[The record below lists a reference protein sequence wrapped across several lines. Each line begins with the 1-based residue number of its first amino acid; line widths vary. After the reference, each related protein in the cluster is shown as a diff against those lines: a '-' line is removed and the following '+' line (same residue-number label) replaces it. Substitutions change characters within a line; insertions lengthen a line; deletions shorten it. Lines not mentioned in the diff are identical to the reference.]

1 MLPTLLR
8 PLKKLTSRF
17 LDLPLPA
24 RLAASI
30 FALVLA
36 FALWG
41 VFQQAH
47 YGAAMIREQAEI
59 QLHST
64 QAALL
69 GNVNTTFDAANLLAA
84 SVRGLLDG
92 SAKVGPATQRQ
103 IQQMI
108 ALEHNRLPQLLAMAI
123 TDAGGNVVFGQN
135 YTDGAHNLGDR
146 PYFTYLHDHKQAE
159 SYIADTVMGG
169 RLKPAYIPVAWR
181 IDDARGQFA
190 GLIVLSL
197 SNDYFRAYVRS
208 LNPPRGQIAAIAR
221 SDGRLLTLEPDASGG
236 SDAGARL
243 ADMPALLAHPG
254 DLTTG
259 SFKLP
264 GEAQQ
269 RWLFMAEKLR
279 SDPLTVLVARSEDSL
294 DGLANQLLLRFSAI
308 QIILVVLGGA
318 ATWAMIR
325 SSLNQRAAEKGAEQI
340 RERFDLAI
348 YGVNDGLWDWNME
361 TGELYVSPTW
371 WGMLGYEAYETII
384 PVETWTEL
392 THPADIDH
400 VNQAFRDHVN
410 LATPTYIFPHRLRCA
425 DGSYLWVEGRGRII
439 RDASGK
445 LIRAVGTITNRE
457 LQKQQEE
464 ALRQAK
470 EDAEAANTA
479 KSRFLANMSHE
490 LRTPLNAIIGFSDII
505 KQQMFGPIGTPKY
518 RDYAEDINGCGMH
531 LLALIKDILDFSKIE
546 ADKFELQPEP
556 LDVGEAIDNAL
567 RLIEPE
573 AEKRGLK
580 LIRDVHDDFPRLVLD
595 PRGVQILLQN
605 LLSNAAKFT
614 ETGSI
619 TVSAWL
625 EDDCPCLRV
634 VDTGIGIDPAD
645 QARIFRPFEQAT
657 DLHRRGTNHHGT
669 GLGLPLAK
677 SMVEMQGG
685 MVDLASAPGL
695 GTIIT
700 VKFPA
705 SVVEGKDLMSLA
717 ENGEEMEGMLKRRG

>member
-8 PLKKLTSRF
+8 PLKHLAARF

-30 FALVLA
+30 FMLVLG
-36 FALWG
+36 FAVWG

-47 YGAAMIREQAEI
+47 YGSAMVRQQAEV

-64 QAALL
+64 EAALL
-69 GNVNTTFDAANLLAA
+69 GNVNTTFDAAHLFAT
-84 SVRGLLDG
+84 SVRGLLNG
-92 SAKVGPATQRQ
+92 SPNLSPIAKKQ

-108 ALEHNRLPQLLAMAI
+108 AVEHDRLPQLLAMVI
-123 TDAGGNVVFGQN
+123 LDAGGNVTFGQN
-135 YTDGAHNLGDR
+135 YTDGTKNLSYR
-146 PYFTYLHDHKQAE
+146 PYFAYLRDHKD
-159 SYIADTVMGG
+159 ADSFISDPVVGG
-169 RLKPAYIPVAWR
+169 HLKPTYIPVAWR
-181 IDDARGQFA
+181 IEDAHGQFA
-190 GLIVLSL
+190 GLIMLSL
-197 SNDYFRAYVRS
+197 SNDYFRTYVRS
-208 LNPPRGQIAAIAR
+208 LNPPRGQVAAIVR
-221 SDGRLLTLEPDASGG
+221 SDGHILTLEPDGAGTG
-236 SDAGARL
+236 DAQL
-243 ADMPALLAHPG
+243 ADLPALLAHAG
-254 DLTTG
+254 TVDTR
-259 SFKLP
+259 SFQL
-264 GEAQQ
+264 GAGNQ

-279 SDPLTVLVARSEDSL
+279 SDPLTVIVARSEDSIS
-294 DGLANQLLLRFSAI
+294 GLANQLLLRFSAI

-318 ATWAMIR
+318 ATWAMIY
-325 SSLNQRAAEKGAEQI
+325 SSLNQRDAEKEAEQI

-348 YGVNDGLWDWNME
+348 YGVNDGLWDWNMA

-371 WGMLGYEAYETII
+371 WGMLGYEAYETVM

-392 THPADIDH
+392 THPADIDL
-400 VNQAFRDHVN
+400 VNQAFREHVN
-410 LATPTYIFPHRLRCA
+410 LETPTYIFPHRLRRA
-425 DGSYLWVEGRGRII
+425 DGNYLWVEGKGRII
-439 RDASGK
+439 RDAEGK
-445 LIRAVGTITNRE
+445 LIRAVGTISNRE
-457 LQKQQEE
+457 VQKQQEE

-505 KQQMFGPIGTPKY
+505 KQEMFGPIGTAKY

-556 LDVGEAIDNAL
+556 LDIAEAIDSAL
-567 RLIEPE
+567 RLIEPQ
-573 AEKRGLK
+573 AEKRGLQ
-580 LIRDVHDDFPRLVLD
+580 LIRDVPEDFPRLVLD

-625 EDDCPCLRV
+625 EEDGVYLRV
-634 VDTGIGIDPAD
+634 IDTGIGIDPAD

-657 DLHRRGTNHHGT
+657 DLHRRGANHHGT

-685 MVDLASAPGL
+685 TVELASAPGL

-705 SVVEGKDLMSLA
+705 SVVEGKDGVPAAM
-717 ENGEEMEGMLKRRG
+717 EELVELEGMLKRRG